1 MTTTTSPAGKTAFPT
16 GGSARRLD
24 SIDVFRAITMLL
36 MIFVNDLVLDE
47 KVPRWLEHAAEG
59 EDRLGLA
66 DTVFPAFL
74 FIVGLSIPFAIRRW
88 QSKGMSR
95 KVVLGHILSRSFA
108 LLVMGIYAVNYEEY
122 YTGQAVIGKF
132 AWLLFA
138 TLAFFVIWFNY
149 PENWSGVRKWAFRC
163 IGILGLIVLAI
174 IYKGGT
180 PEHPSWM
187 RTHWYGILGLIG
199 WAYLCGA
206 LLFLYLGD
214 RLLPLLVAALF
225 CLSLSIANTA
235 GWLGKVLTYREWMW
249 FTDGGGLVAFTLAGV
264 LTGIFYSRMTG
275 QGRGGQSLLRIG
287 LLAPLLLAAGFAIR
301 PLGGIAK
308 LGVTP
313 SWVLICSAISMWV
326 FALLAY
332 EVDLRGRGKW
342 FSFIRPAGAS
352 TLMCYLLTY
361 IHFAILNMLP
371 DTWRMPQG
379 LRTGDIGLM
388 KSLIFSLLI
397 VLLTGWLEKRKF
409 RLSV

>member
-1 MTTTTSPAGKTAFPT
+1 MTMTTPLSEQTASLRGVRT
-16 GGSARRLD
+16 RRLV

-88 QSKGMSR
+88 QSKGML
-95 KVVLGHILSRSFA
+95 KGALLGHILSRSFA

-122 YTGQAVIGKF
+122 YTGHVVPGKF

-138 TLAFFVIWFNY
+138 TIAFFVIWFNY
-149 PENWSGVRKWAFRC
+149 PESWSGVRKWAFRC
-163 IGILGLIVLAI
+163 IGILMLIVLAI
-174 IYKGGT
+174 VYKGGT
-180 PEHPSWM
+180 PDHPSWM

-206 LLFLYLGD
+206 LLYLYIGD
-214 RLLPLLVAALF
+214 RLLPLAVAALF
-225 CLSLSIANTA
+225 CLGMSIANTG
-235 GWLGKVLTYREWMW
+235 GWLAKVLTYREWMW
-249 FTDGGGLVAFTLAGV
+249 FMDGGGLVAFTLAGV
-264 LTGIFYSRMTG
+264 LTAVFYSRWTI
-275 QGRGGQSLLRIG
+275 QGRAGKSLLRIA
-287 LLAPLLLAAGFAIR
+287 LLAPVLLAAGFVIR

-313 SWVLICSAISMWV
+313 SWVLICSAISMAV
-326 FALLAY
+326 FAILAY
-332 EVDLRGRGKW
+332 VVDLRGRQKW
-342 FSFIRPAGAS
+342 FELIRPAGTS

-361 IHFAILNMLP
+361 IHFAVLNMLP
-371 DTWRMPQG
+371 DSWRLPLA
-379 LRTGDIGLM
+379 LRTGNMGLV